1 MVYFRKFVVWID
13 ILNIE
18 EEKLVEWKNFNSC

>member
-18 EEKLVEWKNFNSC
+18 EEKLVEWKNLNSC